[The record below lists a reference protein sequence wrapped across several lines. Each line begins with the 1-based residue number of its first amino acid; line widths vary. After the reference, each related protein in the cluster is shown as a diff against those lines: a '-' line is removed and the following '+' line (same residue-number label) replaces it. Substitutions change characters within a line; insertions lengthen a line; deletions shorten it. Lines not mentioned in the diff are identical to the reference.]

1 MIVADTA
8 ADTAPERKHQM
19 TLPSPQPGILDIALY
34 VSGDSAV
41 AGHADVLKL
50 SSNENPFGCS
60 PAVPPAIV
68 GTLGTLHR
76 YPSTDHAALRAAI
89 GAVHGLDPD
98 RIICGV
104 GSDEV
109 LQFVTQAYAGPGDEV
124 ITTQHGFSI
133 YPILARAAG
142 AVPVTVPEQTRVVD
156 VDAMLAA
163 ITPRTRVVFLANP
176 ANPTGT
182 MIPEGDLWRLA
193 AGLPG
198 HVVLVHDGAYAEYVD
213 GFDGGAALVD
223 AHPNVIM
230 TRTFSKIYGLGGLR
244 IGWGYAQRDM
254 IDVLTRLRQP
264 FNLSDLQ
271 MAAAMAA
278 VRDRD
283 FVAMC
288 RHENATWRRWLT
300 DSLRQ
305 TGVQCD
311 ESHANFVL
319 ARFMDATE
327 AAVLPQMVA
336 RDAGHIVITGSLSG
350 FRGLPG
356 AIGYAASK
364 AGTMVLAESLHCDL
378 HRTGVRVQLANPGF
392 IKTRLTAKND
402 FAMPFLMTPEQAA
415 GHMMALMKSR
425 RFKSSFPTTFSWL
438 FRGAQVLPDW
448 LYYRIFA

>member
-1 MIVADTA
+1 MAQPVRH
-8 ADTAPERKHQM
+8 PVLH
-19 TLPSPQPGILDIALY
+19 PVPQPGILDIALY

-50 SSNENPFGCS
+50 SSNENPFACS
-60 PAVPPAIV
+60 PHVAPAIAA
-68 GTLGTLHR
+68 TLGTLHR

-109 LQFVTQAYAGPGDEV
+109 LQFVTQAFAGPGDAV
-124 ITTQHGFSI
+124 ITTQHGFSM

-142 AVPVTVPEQTRVVD
+142 ADPVTVPEQARVVD
-156 VDAMLAA
+156 VDAILAA
-163 ITPRTRVVFLANP
+163 VTDRTRVVFLANP

-182 MIPEGDLWRLA
+182 MLPEDDLWRLA
-193 AGLPG
+193 ANLPG
-198 HVVLVHDGAYAEYVD
+198 NVVLVHDGAYAEYVD

-223 AHPNVIM
+223 AYPNVVM

-244 IGWGYAQRDM
+244 IGGGYAQRDM

-264 FNLSDLQ
+264 FNLSDVQ

-288 RHENATWRRWLT
+288 RQENATWRRWLT
-300 DSLRQ
+300 DRLRQ
-305 TGVQCD
+305 LGLGCD

-319 ARFMDATE
+319 ARFADASE
-327 AAVLPQMVA
+327 AGLADTALRRDGILVRRVA
-336 RDAGHIVITGSLSG
+336 GY
-350 FRGLPG
+350 GLPEALRITVG
-356 AIGYAASK
+356 DAAACRRVADVI
-364 AGTMVLAESLHCDL
+364 AGVVEA
-378 HRTGVRVQLANPGF
+378 RA
-392 IKTRLTAKND
+392 
-402 FAMPFLMTPEQAA
+402 
-415 GHMMALMKSR
+415 
-425 RFKSSFPTTFSWL
+425 
-438 FRGAQVLPDW
+438 
-448 LYYRIFA
+448 